1 MKQFLVLKMIGG
13 LDKVAGL
20 MALPGLHTLESA
32 EQLVNRAAQAE
43 PGASYLIQ
51 EVGAA

>member
-13 LDKVAGL
+13 LDKVVGL